1 MSQPK
6 SFGIHCRAL
15 LILLPLL
22 AGAHRAA
29 AAELDPLD
37 FSLGELV
44 TQEVITVA
52 KKRQEIGDVAAAV
65 YVVSAEDIARTGV
78 TTLPDAL
85 RLVPGVQV
93 AALGNNRWAVS
104 VRGSNGRFAN
114 KLLVMVDGR
123 TVYSPLFS
131 GTFWEALDIPMA
143 EVDRIEVI
151 RGPGASIW
159 GANAVNGIVNIITKW
174 SRATQGEELRLTT
187 GNVDHALAYARHGG
201 ALDGGHYRVSYQGR
215 VRGESSITP
224 SGRDGS
230 DEWVNHRIG
239 FRMERFTD
247 DWGELQVMGDVYR
260 NESED
265 YWFVPDITAPGLLRP
280 NPFTQRDTGASL
292 SFSLNQIESDQTE
305 RSVQGSWQYFKQTG
319 DVLDETRHTFDLEGQ
334 YLFRTGAHE
343 LIIGGGLRFNDQWI
357 EANSGLFV
365 INHPHRRY
373 GLVSAFIH
381 DDFTLLP
388 DTLTLTT
395 GLKFEHHTL
404 TGNEWLPNVR
414 LAWQIAPKHLLWGA
428 VSEATR
434 TPAAI
439 ETDTS
444 HFPFVLNQ
452 MPPVISRVNGAE
464 SLRTERMRSYEIGY
478 RGQPDPTVH
487 FDATAYYMKYRN
499 LRTLVPQQ
507 SVSVEP
513 PWVVQDV
520 DMSFSAGGRVAGVE
534 LALDWQPTAHWRHRL
549 AYTRTQPSAVN
560 TGNAVVDDSTAAYLA
575 RVPQEAFSL
584 HTTWKPYSGH
594 AVDMIIRHVDT
605 LIHQQ
610 AGVETPPAYTELD
623 LGYAWRYSRQ
633 TTVSVVGRNLLDA
646 RHAEFG
652 RDYMPMAVRE
662 IERAVHVTVQ
672 WSLD

>member
-1 MSQPK
+1 MSLPHW
-6 SFGIHCRAL
+6 FGKTCRSVLTILPIFAGTQAAL
-15 LILLPLL
+15 
-22 AGAHRAA
+22 G
-29 AAELDPLD
+29 AELDPLD

-52 KKRQEIGDVAAAV
+52 KKRQEIGNVAAAV
-65 YVVSAEDIARTGV
+65 HVVSAEDIARTGV

-131 GTFWEALDIPMA
+131 GTFWEALDIPLA

-174 SRATQGEELRLTT
+174 SRATQGSELRVTT
-187 GNVDHALAYARHGG
+187 GNVDRGLVYARHGG
-201 ALDGGHYRVSYQGR
+201 ALEGGHYRVSYQGR
-215 VRGESSITP
+215 SREDSSITP
-224 SGRDGS
+224 TGQGGD
-230 DEWVNHRIG
+230 DTWLNHRIG

-260 NESED
+260 NKSKD
-265 YWFVPDITAPGLLRP
+265 YWYVPDSTAPGLLRP

-292 SFSLNQIESDQTE
+292 SFSLNQVKSERTE
-305 RSVQGSWQYFKQTG
+305 RSIQGSWQYFKQTG

-334 YLFRTGAHE
+334 YFYRWGNHDLV
-343 LIIGGGLRFNDQWI
+343 IGGGLRFNDQWI

-381 DDFTLLP
+381 DDFALVP
-388 DTLTLTT
+388 DTWTLTT

-404 TGNEWLPNVR
+404 TGNEWLPNIR
-414 LAWQIAPKHLLWGA
+414 LAWQLAPKHLVWGA

-444 HFPFVLNQ
+444 HYPFVLNQ
-452 MPPVISRVNGAE
+452 TPAVIARVNGAE
-464 SLRTERMRSYEIGY
+464 SLRTERMRSYEVGY

-487 FDATAYYMKYRN
+487 LDATAYYMKYRN
-499 LRTLVPQQ
+499 LRTLVPQAGL
-507 SVSVEP
+507 SFEP
-513 PWVVQDV
+513 PWLVQDV
-520 DMSFSAGGRVAGVE
+520 DMSFSADGRVAGVE
-534 LALDWQPTAHWRHRL
+534 LALDWQPSVHWRHRF
-549 AYTRTQPSAVN
+549 AYTRTQPNAVN
-560 TGNAVVDDSTAAYLA
+560 TGNAVVDENTAAYLA
-575 RVPQEAFSL
+575 RVPQEQFSV
-584 HTTWKPYSGH
+584 HSTWKPLSGH
-594 AVDMIIRHVDT
+594 ALDIIVRHADRI
-605 LIHQQ
+605 IHQD
-610 AGVETPPAYTELD
+610 AGVATPAAYTELD
-623 LGYAWRYSRQ
+623 LSYAWRYSRQ

-662 IERAVHVTVQ
+662 IERAFHVTVQ